1 MRRKYLFV
9 ILLATLFLL
18 EACATVKKEE
28 IAVIDQKPQVSKVL
42 EKASNEK
49 TIKRKVAIARFTNET
64 VYGKGFFVDENKD
77 QIGKQA
83 MDILSAKLTATEK
96 FILLERAD
104 IDKINKELK
113 MGSLATLNIPADYL
127 IIGSVSEFGRRTTSD
142 VGVFSRVKK
151 QEAHAR
157 VNVRL
162 IDVETGQIIYSEEGN
177 SQAFSEAGSVMGVG
191 ATADY
196 DSSLND
202 KAISGA
208 ISKLVNNIVEK
219 LLDKPWKA
227 YILSSDD
234 GNYVISG
241 GKTQGLKQG
250 DIFTIYKRGNR
261 VKNPQTGMLLELPGQ
276 PVGKIKVLTTAGDN
290 PNNEVSI
297 CSVIDGRIPNDNFA
311 DFYIQEK

>member
-1 MRRKYLFV
+1 MRQIYWFV
-9 ILLATLFLL
+9 FLLITLFLF
-18 EACATVKKEE
+18 EACATLKQEE
-28 IAVIDQKPQVSKVL
+28 IEVIEQKPQISKVS
-42 EKASNEK
+42 EKPSNEK
-49 TIKRKVAIARFTNET
+49 TLKRTVAIARFTNET

-113 MGSLATLNIPADYL
+113 MGNLAALNISAAYL
-127 IIGSVSEFGRRTTSD
+127 IVGSVSEFGRKSTSD
-142 VGVFSRVKK
+142 VGIFSRVKK

-162 IDVETGQIIYSEEGN
+162 IDVQSGQIVYSEEGDG
-177 SQAFSEAGSVMGVG
+177 QAFSEAGTVMGVG
-191 ATADY
+191 AKADY

-202 KAISGA
+202 RAISAA

-227 YILSSDD
+227 YILSTDG

-250 DIFTIYKRGNR
+250 DIFTVYKRGNT
-261 VKNPQTGMLLELPGQ
+261 VKNPQNGMYIELPGQ
-276 PVGKIKVLTTAGDN
+276 SVGKVQVLTTAGDH
-290 PNNEVSI
+290 PDNEVSI
-297 CSVIDGRIPNDNFA
+297 CSVIEGNIPNDNFA
-311 DFYIQEK
+311 DFYVQEK